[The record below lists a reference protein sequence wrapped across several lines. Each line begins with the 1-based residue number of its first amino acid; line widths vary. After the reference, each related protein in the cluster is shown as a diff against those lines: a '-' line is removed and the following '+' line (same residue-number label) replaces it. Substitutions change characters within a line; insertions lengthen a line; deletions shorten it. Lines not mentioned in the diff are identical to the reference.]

1 MPKFVVRPVDS
12 DVDLGAYSTLE
23 EARLWAK
30 RLAFANT
37 TDVEIH
43 DATSGAVVETR
54 RNETEIALDQAQ
66 TTAWRNQDA
75 ALRDHF
81 QRQANQFECA
91 IVLITTDGER
101 LDRIEPTTLR
111 G

>member
-1 MPKFVVRPVDS
+1 MHRFVVRAVDS
-12 DVDLGAYSTLE
+12 EVELGAYSTLE

-37 TDVEIH
+37 TDVEIC
-43 DATSGAVVETR
+43 DGTSGAVVETR
-54 RNETEIALDQAQ
+54 RNETEIALDAAQ
-66 TTAWRNQDA
+66 TAAWRSQDA

-91 IVLITTDGER
+91 IVLVAADGER
-101 LDRIEPTTLR
+101 LDRIEPTSLR
-111 G
+111 A